1 MVRKG
6 YTMAQ
11 RETWAT
17 RAGFILAAVGSAVGL
32 GNVWRFPYQVGEFG
46 GAAFLVVYLALIAV
60 IGFPVILVEFT
71 VGRYTDRNPVG
82 ALKQIG
88 TGSWQRIGWVFVL
101 AGFVI
106 LSYYSVIAGWVL
118 QYTVYGL
125 QGNYAADGA
134 AQFGATTGGMMS
146 VLTHAIFMA
155 AVIAVV
161 GLGIRRGIE
170 FSVKL
175 MVPAIIILLVGL
187 AVYAGTLS
195 SAGEAYA
202 YYLSPDLG
210 TIAANWTSI
219 LPAAA
224 AQAFFTL
231 SLGMG
236 VMITYASYLGEDR
249 NLAKDA
255 VIIVGLDTA
264 IAFTVGL
271 VAFPVL
277 FSGELAVADI
287 VAIGD
292 GPGFIF
298 IALSQAFSNIP
309 FGSVLGAVFFGT
321 VTIAALSSA
330 ISIMEVVVSYLIDE
344 RGVDRIP
351 ATLLIGTAIFLFGA
365 PVAYD
370 GSLSWLTVYDELA
383 NNILLILGALLL
395 SVYIGWVQTDLGLE
409 ELGKGIRNLGGW
421 GTAWI
426 WALRVPVVVTLV
438 VILGLNAIGAYEA
451 ISGILG

>member
-1 MVRKG
+1 
-6 YTMAQ
+6 MAQ

-32 GNVWRFPYQVGEFG
+32 GNVWRFPYQVGEYG

-71 VGRYTDRNPVG
+71 VGRYTERNPVG

-88 TGSWQRIGWVFVL
+88 TNSWQRIGWVFVV

-106 LSYYSVIAGWVL
+106 LSYYSVVAGWVL

-125 QGNYAADGA
+125 QGNYAAEGA

-161 GLGIRRGIE
+161 GFGIRRGIE

-187 AVYAGTLS
+187 AVYAGTLPN
-195 SAGEAYA
+195 AGEAYA
-202 YYLSPDLG
+202 YYLSPDLS
-210 TIAANWTSI
+210 TIAANWTDI

-277 FSGELAVADI
+277 FSGDLAVADI
-287 VAIGD
+287 VEIGD

-298 IALSQAFSNIP
+298 IALSQAFSNLP
-309 FGSVLGAVFFGT
+309 FGSVLGAIFFGT
-321 VTIAALSSA
+321 VFIAALSSA

-344 RGVDRIP
+344 RGVDRVP
-351 ATLLIGTAIFLFGA
+351 ATLLIGTAIFLFGV
-365 PVAYD
+365 PVGYD
-370 GSLSWLTVYDELA
+370 GSLAWLTVYDELA

-395 SVYIGWVQTDLGLE
+395 SIYIGWVETDIGLE

-426 WALRVPVVVTLV
+426 WALRVPVVIMLV